1 MPKVVKELSDISI
14 KRLRHRVGTGAKNPE
29 LRGKPIKAMHAVG
42 GVSGLYLQCLPPKGS
57 EKVGARQWI
66 YRATV
71 GNKVRNIGLG
81 SYPSVP
87 TKSARKAAREL
98 LDSIK
103 SGIDPVSE
111 KKAKL
116 SQLRA
121 MQTKEITFEEFARQ
135 RFIPKESLA
144 YKSAPQVRRL
154 NQLLRDYVFPHLGK
168 TLLEDIEREDV
179 FKLLNPIWETKNET
193 ARRVLN
199 YVYKVIQQAIAEK
212 LREKGNPA
220 VWKGDLS
227 LSLAKPDAVHTVKH
241 HRAID
246 WLKLPD
252 FMKAMN
258 ALDAPKGSRPDVQC
272 MLFMILTVSRPS
284 EARLADWDE
293 IDLEQ
298 KVWTQPAGK
307 YKSKKMWEI
316 PLCPTAIKILK
327 AQPKRRGRVFS
338 TLNGTELY
346 SAALSSMPDALG
358 FDAVAHGFRATFR
371 TWGQKQQR
379 FTEEELELSLKHL
392 DTVGCRAAYARDQLF
407 PERRTVINAYEKWA
421 MKGDSGQ
428 NKKVVSI
435 NKRRKAS

>member
-29 LRGKPIKAMHAVG
+29 LKGKPIKAMHAVG

-327 AQPKRRGRVFS
+327 ARPKRRGRVFS

-392 DTVGCRAAYARDQLF
+392 DTVGCRAAYARDQLL

-435 NKRRKAS
+435 NKRRRAS

>member
-179 FKLLNPIWETKNET
+179 FELLNPIWETKNET

-392 DTVGCRAAYARDQLF
+392 DTVGCRAAYARDQLL

-435 NKRRKAS
+435 NKRKRES

>member
-14 KRLRHRVGTGAKNPE
+14 KRLRHRVGTGAKNPK

-179 FKLLNPIWETKNET
+179 FELLNPIWETKNET

-316 PLCPTAIKILK
+316 PLCPTVVKILK

-392 DTVGCRAAYARDQLF
+392 DTVGCRAAYARDQLL

-435 NKRRKAS
+435 NRRRKAS

>member
-14 KRLRHRVGTGAKNPE
+14 KRFRHRVGTGAKNPE
-29 LRGKPIKAMHAVG
+29 LKGKPIKAMHAVG

-71 GNKVRNIGLG
+71 GDKVRNIGLG
-81 SYPSVP
+81 NYPSVP
-87 TKSARKAAREL
+87 TKSARKATREL
-98 LDSIK
+98 QEDIK
-103 SGIDPVSE
+103 SGLDPVSE
-111 KKAKL
+111 KKAQIA
-116 SQLRA
+116 QLKA
-121 MQTKEITFEEFARQ
+121 EQAKELTFEEFARE
-135 RFIPKESLA
+135 RFIPKQSMEH
-144 YKSAPQVRRL
+144 KGPHQTRRL
-154 NQLLRDYVFPHLGK
+154 NQLLRDYVFPRIGNMLLG
-168 TLLEDIEREDV
+168 DIEREDIV
-179 FKLLNPIWETKNET
+179 ELLEPIWTTKNET
-193 ARRVLN
+193 ARRVLQ
-199 YVYKVIQQAIAEK
+199 YVHRVIQLAIAKK

-220 VWKGDLS
+220 VWKNDLS
-227 LSLAKPDAVHTVKH
+227 LELAKPAAIHKVKH
-241 HRAID
+241 HRAIK
-246 WLKLPD
+246 WEELPN
-252 FMKAMN
+252 FIKALN
-258 ALDAPKGSRPDVQC
+258 NLDAPKGSRPDVQC

-284 EARLADWDE
+284 EARLVDWNE

-371 TWGQKQQR
+371 TWGQKQKR

-392 DTVGCRAAYARDQLF
+392 DTVGCRAAYARDQLLT
-407 PERRTVINAYEKWA
+407 ERRTVINAYEKWA
-421 MKGDSGQ
+421 MKGDLGQ
-428 NKKVVSI
+428 NKKIVSI
-435 NKRRKAS
+435 NKRRRAN

>member
-258 ALDAPKGSRPDVQC
+258 ALDVPNGSRPDVQC

-316 PLCPTAIKILK
+316 PLCPTVVKILK

-392 DTVGCRAAYARDQLF
+392 DTVGCRAAYARDQLL
-407 PERRTVINAYEKWA
+407 PERRSVINAYEKWA

>member
-179 FKLLNPIWETKNET
+179 FELLNPIWETKNET

-316 PLCPTAIKILK
+316 PLCPTVVKILK

-392 DTVGCRAAYARDQLF
+392 DTVGCRAAYARDQLL

-435 NKRRKAS
+435 NRRRKAS

>member
-392 DTVGCRAAYARDQLF
+392 DTVGCRAAYARDQLL

>member
-179 FKLLNPIWETKNET
+179 FELLNPIWETKNET

-316 PLCPTAIKILK
+316 PLCPTVVKILK

-392 DTVGCRAAYARDQLF
+392 DTVGCRAAYARDQLL
-407 PERRTVINAYEKWA
+407 PERRTVINTYEKWA

>member
-246 WLKLPD
+246 WLKLPG

-258 ALDAPKGSRPDVQC
+258 ALDVPNGSRPEVAC
-272 MLFMILTVSRPS
+272 MAFMILTVSRPS
-284 EARLADWDE
+284 EARLVEWKE
-293 IDLEQ
+293 IDLEER
-298 KVWTQPAGK
+298 VWTQPAGK

-316 PLCPTAIKILK
+316 PLCPTVVKILK

-338 TLNGTELY
+338 TLDGGELY

-392 DTVGCRAAYARDQLF
+392 DTVGCRAAYARDQLL

-435 NKRRKAS
+435 NKKRKVS